1 MKILYFSW
9 LREKI
14 GVPFEELEVQ
24 SENVHDLIKEL
35 IRTDQKYA
43 LAFEDIK
50 SIRVA
55 VDQKLIQNLNVSIK
69 NSKKNKGTI
78 TFMYH
83 DIEQLNK
90 IIDIIKTNY

>member
-24 SENVHDLIKEL
+24 SENVYDLIKEL

-43 LAFEDIK
+43 LAFENIK

-55 VDQKLIQNLNVSIK
+55 VDQKLVQNLNVSIK
-69 NSKKNKGTI
+69 NVKEVAFFPPMTGG
-78 TFMYH
+78 
-83 DIEQLNK
+83 
-90 IIDIIKTNY
+90 

>member
-14 GVPFEELEVQ
+14 GVPFEEIEVK
-24 SENVHDLIKEL
+24 SENVNDLIKEL
-35 IRTDQKYA
+35 IKTDQKYA

-69 NSKKNKGTI
+69 NVKEVAFFPPMTGG
-78 TFMYH
+78 
-83 DIEQLNK
+83 
-90 IIDIIKTNY
+90 

>member
-24 SENVHDLIKEL
+24 SENVNDLIKEL

-69 NSKKNKGTI
+69 DVKEVAFFPPMTGG
-78 TFMYH
+78 
-83 DIEQLNK
+83 
-90 IIDIIKTNY
+90 

>member
-35 IRTDQKYA
+35 ISTDQKYA

-55 VDQKLIQNLNVSIK
+55 VDQKLIQNLNESIK
-69 NSKKNKGTI
+69 NVKEVAFFPPMTGG
-78 TFMYH
+78 
-83 DIEQLNK
+83 
-90 IIDIIKTNY
+90 

>member
-24 SENVHDLIKEL
+24 SENVHDLIMEL

-69 NSKKNKGTI
+69 NVKEVAFFPPMTGG
-78 TFMYH
+78 
-83 DIEQLNK
+83 
-90 IIDIIKTNY
+90 

>member
-35 IRTDQKYA
+35 ISTDQKYA
-43 LAFEDIK
+43 LAFKDIK

-69 NSKKNKGTI
+69 DVKEVAFFPPMTGG
-78 TFMYH
+78 
-83 DIEQLNK
+83 
-90 IIDIIKTNY
+90 

>member
-35 IRTDQKYA
+35 MRTDQKYA
-43 LAFEDIK
+43 LAFEDI
-50 SIRVA
+50 S
-55 VDQKLIQNLNVSIK
+55 L
-69 NSKKNKGTI
+69 
-78 TFMYH
+78 
-83 DIEQLNK
+83 
-90 IIDIIKTNY
+90 

>member
-35 IRTDQKYA
+35 IITDQKYA

-69 NSKKNKGTI
+69 NVKEVAFFPPMTGG
-78 TFMYH
+78 
-83 DIEQLNK
+83 
-90 IIDIIKTNY
+90 

>member
-24 SENVHDLIKEL
+24 SENVDDLIKEL

-55 VDQKLIQNLNVSIK
+55 VDQKLVQNLNVSIK
-69 NSKKNKGTI
+69 NVKEVAFFPPMTGG
-78 TFMYH
+78 
-83 DIEQLNK
+83 
-90 IIDIIKTNY
+90 

>member
-24 SENVHDLIKEL
+24 SENVNDLIKEL

-69 NSKKNKGTI
+69 NVKEVA
-78 TFMYH
+78 FFPP
-83 DIEQLNK
+83 
-90 IIDIIKTNY
+90 KTGG

>member
-1 MKILYFSW
+1 MKIFYFSW

-35 IRTDQKYA
+35 IRTDKKYA

-69 NSKKNKGTI
+69 NVKEVAFFPPMTGG
-78 TFMYH
+78 
-83 DIEQLNK
+83 
-90 IIDIIKTNY
+90 

>member
-9 LREKI
+9 FREKI

-24 SENVHDLIKEL
+24 SENVHDLINEL
-35 IRTDQKYA
+35 IRTDKKYA
-43 LAFEDIK
+43 LAFEDLK

-69 NSKKNKGTI
+69 NVKEVAFFPPMTGG
-78 TFMYH
+78 
-83 DIEQLNK
+83 
-90 IIDIIKTNY
+90 

>member
-14 GVPFEELEVQ
+14 GVPFEEIEVK
-24 SENVHDLIKEL
+24 SENVNDLIKEL
-35 IRTDQKYA
+35 IRIDQKYA

-69 NSKKNKGTI
+69 NVKEVAFFPPMTGG
-78 TFMYH
+78 
-83 DIEQLNK
+83 
-90 IIDIIKTNY
+90 

>member
-35 IRTDQKYA
+35 IGTDQKYA

-69 NSKKNKGTI
+69 NVKEVAFFPPMTGG
-78 TFMYH
+78 
-83 DIEQLNK
+83 
-90 IIDIIKTNY
+90 

>member
-35 IRTDQKYA
+35 VRTDKKYA

-55 VDQKLIQNLNVSIK
+55 LDQKLIQNLNVSIK
-69 NSKKNKGTI
+69 NVKEVAFFPPMTGG
-78 TFMYH
+78 
-83 DIEQLNK
+83 
-90 IIDIIKTNY
+90 

>member
-35 IRTDQKYA
+35 IRNDQKYA

-69 NSKKNKGTI
+69 NVKEVAFFPPMTGG
-78 TFMYH
+78 
-83 DIEQLNK
+83 
-90 IIDIIKTNY
+90 

>member
-35 IRTDQKYA
+35 IRTDHKYA

-55 VDQKLIQNLNVSIK
+55 VDQKLIRNLNVSIK
-69 NSKKNKGTI
+69 NVKEVAFFPPMTGG
-78 TFMYH
+78 
-83 DIEQLNK
+83 
-90 IIDIIKTNY
+90 

>member
-14 GVPFEELEVQ
+14 GVPFEELEVK
-24 SENVHDLIKEL
+24 SENVNDLIKEL
-35 IRTDQKYA
+35 IRTDKKYA

-69 NSKKNKGTI
+69 NVKEVAFFPPMTGG
-78 TFMYH
+78 
-83 DIEQLNK
+83 
-90 IIDIIKTNY
+90 

>member
-1 MKILYFSW
+1 MKIMKILYFSW

-35 IRTDQKYA
+35 ISTDQKYA

-69 NSKKNKGTI
+69 NVKEVAFFPPMTGG
-78 TFMYH
+78 
-83 DIEQLNK
+83 
-90 IIDIIKTNY
+90 

>member
-14 GVPFEELEVQ
+14 GVPFEEVEVQ
-24 SENVHDLIKEL
+24 SENVNDLIKEL

-69 NSKKNKGTI
+69 NVKEVAFFPPMTGG
-78 TFMYH
+78 
-83 DIEQLNK
+83 
-90 IIDIIKTNY
+90 

>member
-14 GVPFEELEVQ
+14 GVPSEEVKVR
-24 SENVHDLIKEL
+24 SETVSDLIKEL
-35 IRTDQKYA
+35 INNDHKYE

-55 VDQKLIQNLNVSIK
+55 VDQKIIQDFNFSIK
-69 NSKKNKGTI
+69 NAREVAFFPPMTGG
-78 TFMYH
+78 
-83 DIEQLNK
+83 
-90 IIDIIKTNY
+90 

>member
-35 IRTDQKYA
+35 IRTDQKYS

-50 SIRVA
+50 LIRVA

-69 NSKKNKGTI
+69 NVKEVAFFPPMTGG
-78 TFMYH
+78 
-83 DIEQLNK
+83 
-90 IIDIIKTNY
+90 

>member
-24 SENVHDLIKEL
+24 SENVNDLIKEL

-43 LAFEDIK
+43 LAFEDIN

-69 NSKKNKGTI
+69 NVKEVAFFPPMTGG
-78 TFMYH
+78 
-83 DIEQLNK
+83 
-90 IIDIIKTNY
+90 

>member
-35 IRTDQKYA
+35 IRTDKKYA

-69 NSKKNKGTI
+69 NVKEVAFFPPMTGG
-78 TFMYH
+78 
-83 DIEQLNK
+83 
-90 IIDIIKTNY
+90 

>member
-35 IRTDQKYA
+35 ISSDQKYA

-69 NSKKNKGTI
+69 DVKEVAFFPPMTGG
-78 TFMYH
+78 
-83 DIEQLNK
+83 
-90 IIDIIKTNY
+90 

>member
-24 SENVHDLIKEL
+24 SENVNDLIKEL

-50 SIRVA
+50 LIRVA
-55 VDQKLIQNLNVSIK
+55 VDQKLVQNLNVSIK
-69 NSKKNKGTI
+69 NVKEVAFFPPMTGG
-78 TFMYH
+78 
-83 DIEQLNK
+83 
-90 IIDIIKTNY
+90 

>member
-35 IRTDQKYA
+35 ISTDQKYA

-55 VDQKLIQNLNVSIK
+55 VDQKLIQNLNISIK
-69 NSKKNKGTI
+69 NVKEVAFFPPMTGG
-78 TFMYH
+78 
-83 DIEQLNK
+83 
-90 IIDIIKTNY
+90 